1 MEDTFKCFGDDDF
14 DVKKWVNAQVRSGEA
29 MSVAN
34 PNAKGSSVDDHL
46 ATLVV
51 KLQLLTQSSSKTI
64 DEHSTVCPLL
74 DILHTAAY
82 ALLYR
87 SEWCGGATHPALRT
101 NIITSRIKPDH
112 VPEHAE
118 MSSVW
123 PKGVRF
129 VLCGKL
135 LLIACL

>member
-1 MEDTFKCFGDDDF
+1 MPPGLGRRMEDTFKCFGDDDF

-34 PNAKGSSVDDHL
+34 PNAKGSSIDDHL

-64 DEHSTVCPLL
+64 DEHSTVCPLP

-82 ALLYR
+82 ALLRR
-87 SEWCGGATHPALRT
+87 SEWCGRATHPA
-101 NIITSRIKPDH
+101 
-112 VPEHAE
+112 
-118 MSSVW
+118 
-123 PKGVRF
+123 
-129 VLCGKL
+129 
-135 LLIACL
+135 